1 MYISRLSSL
10 FCIIFVLINNSV
22 HSFSVSSRHAT
33 SQGFLKEKYFKYE
46 AGRAELFGSSRPDA
60 IPGIGDDGC
69 AMPSLSKV
77 NTLSVRTQGLVFF
90 GCCLALYGGTVGLV
104 SGIEALKH
112 SYPATMGSWMN
123 TWPILGPLFMLAGL
137 SHFSMQEGFVNMM
150 PAQGS
155 WGLWYLPGSKKF
167 HVAWTGI
174 VEFLAGLWLTIGASS
189 DLLFGISLPDA
200 FELGTGSVISDAS
213 FVLLALVIAVT
224 PANIYMFTH
233 GALLPPAMMTPV
245 PLGGSYFIIIGII

>member
-1 MYISRLSSL
+1 MYALRISAL

-22 HSFSVSSRHAT
+22 DSFSTSSRYAA
-33 SQGFLKEKYFKYE
+33 SQRFLHKKHSKFQVVGTK
-46 AGRAELFGSSRPDA
+46 LFGSNRADP
-60 IPGIGDDGC
+60 IPGIGDAGC

-77 NTLSVRTQGLVFF
+77 NTLSVSTQGLIFF
-90 GCCLALYGGTVGLV
+90 ACCFALYGSTVGLV
-104 SGIEALKH
+104 SGIEVLKH
-112 SYPATMGSWMN
+112 SYPVSMSSWMN

-174 VEFLAGLWLTIGASS
+174 AEFLAGLWLTIGASS
-189 DLLFGISLPDA
+189 NLLFGISLPDA

-213 FVLLALVIAVT
+213 FALLAIVIAVT

-245 PLGGSYFIIIGII
+245 PLGGTS